1 MQAEEWGVLELP
13 LQIRSL
19 PRRADP
25 LASEVFLPCPLQ
37 PWTTFS
43 KSGCQRGRLAGT
55 LTDMC
60 WISALPRKSLGL
72 LCMSLQIRRTM
83 QRKTAHCGRGSAARA
98 ARGVEPPI
106 PPCSKEL
113 PSGRKPAE
121 TSVRPGAHTRLWTRP
136 VSAPGSPGSRLPWGC
151 PRRRCRAQG
160 ARSVPPPMGPSGAR
174 VAGARAGEARGARRR
189 RRRRRRRH
197 RGERSLGTE
206 RAYCGRARA
215 LTARIPA
222 RDLAGAAG
230 GSGPAQRPA
239 SGVRV
244 GRGSAEPAR
253 PPREPR
259 VTGPGRRAGLPVGM
273 RSCRAKKPLT
283 SPAANQSEPL
293 GGR

>member
-1 MQAEEWGVLELP
+1 MYVPPDKKEYAEKDSSLRARICSARCSRDRVIYSSVL
-13 LQIRSL
+13 Q
-19 PRRADP
+19 RA
-25 LASEVFLPCPLQ
+25 LF
-37 PWTTFS
+37 
-43 KSGCQRGRLAGT
+43 
-55 LTDMC
+55 
-60 WISALPRKSLGL
+60 
-72 LCMSLQIRRTM
+72 
-83 QRKTAHCGRGSAARA
+83 
-98 ARGVEPPI
+98 
-106 PPCSKEL
+106 
-113 PSGRKPAE
+113 SGRTQRNLHKP
-121 TSVRPGAHTRLWTRP
+121 RAHARLRTRP

-151 PRRRCRAQG
+151 PRSRCRAQG
-160 ARSVPPPMGPSGAR
+160 ARSVPPPMDPSGAR

-253 PPREPR
+253 LPREPR

-283 SPAANQSEPL
+283 SPAANQSKPL

>member
-1 MQAEEWGVLELP
+1 MYVPPDKKEYAEKDS
-13 LQIRSL
+13 SL
-19 PRRADP
+19 RARICS
-25 LASEVFLPCPLQ
+25 AHCS
-37 PWTTFS
+37 
-43 KSGCQRGRLAGT
+43 RGRVIYSSVPQRASFRAHTGRNL
-55 LTDMC
+55 
-60 WISALPRKSLGL
+60 
-72 LCMSLQIRRTM
+72 RTT
-83 QRKTAHCGRGSAARA
+83 R
-98 ARGVEPPI
+98 
-106 PPCSKEL
+106 
-113 PSGRKPAE
+113 
-121 TSVRPGAHTRLWTRP
+121 AHTRLRTRP

-160 ARSVPPPMGPSGAR
+160 ASSVPPPMGPSGAR

-189 RRRRRRRH
+189 RRRRRLRH

-283 SPAANQSEPL
+283 SPAANQSKPL
-293 GGR
+293 RGR